1 MYFSCPQNVLATN
14 LSLVSRAVASRPSHP
29 ILANILLETDQA
41 SGNIS
46 LTAFDL
52 NLGIQVK
59 FPANIEQEGSI
70 TLPSRLLNDIVSR
83 LPEAEVIL
91 QCDKET
97 STASLLCGSG
107 RYELRGLPADDFP
120 QLPQISGSRASRL
133 EGARRPPSD
142 QGQISYLPV
151 EAILAG
157 VSGSLFAASNDETKR
172 VLTGVH
178 VKVQPQGLEFAATD
192 GHRLAMVEIPYSE
205 EETALPPQ
213 AVTSLEVTVP
223 ARALRE
229 LERMLQHYTEGMIA
243 VQFDETQMVF
253 QGIQQMLTARLLDG
267 VYPDYHR
274 LIPQQFKY
282 QVTVERKTLVSA
294 LERVAVLA
302 DQKNNIV
309 KVTIDELNQE
319 IALAVDTP
327 EVAAG
332 KESLPAQVAGGNLE
346 VAFNVKYLLD
356 GLKSVNST
364 DVTLQMNT
372 PTSPAVLKPIG
383 GTKVTYLVMPVQ
395 IRG

>member
-14 LSLVSRAVASRPSHP
+14 LGFVSRAVAARPSHP
-29 ILANILLETDQA
+29 ILANILLETDGEG
-41 SGNIS
+41 GNVS

-59 FPANIEQEGSI
+59 FPAVITQEGSI

-83 LPEAEVIL
+83 LPEAEVTL
-91 QCDKET
+91 QVDLDT
-97 STASLLCGSG
+97 STAVLLCGSG
-107 RYELRGLPADDFP
+107 RYELRGLPAAEFP
-120 QLPQISGSRASRL
+120 QLPQIS
-133 EGARRPPSD
+133 

-157 VSGSLFAASNDETKR
+157 VNGSLFAAANDETKR

-192 GHRLAMVEIPYSE
+192 GHRLAVVEIPYSE
-205 EETALPPQ
+205 EEAALPPQ
-213 AVTSLEVTVP
+213 AVANLEVTVP

-229 LERMLQHYTEGMIA
+229 LERMLHHYGEGMIA

-253 QGIQQMLTARLLDG
+253 QGVQQMLTARLLDG
-267 VYPDYHR
+267 VYPDYNR

-282 QVTVERKTLVSA
+282 QVTIERKTFVGA

-309 KVTIDELNQE
+309 KITIDELNQE

-346 VAFNVKYLLD
+346 IAFNVKYLLD
-356 GLKSVNST
+356 GLKAVNTT
-364 DVTLQMNT
+364 DVILQMNT

-383 GTKVTYLVMPVQ
+383 GTKITYLVMPVQ
-395 IRG
+395 IRV